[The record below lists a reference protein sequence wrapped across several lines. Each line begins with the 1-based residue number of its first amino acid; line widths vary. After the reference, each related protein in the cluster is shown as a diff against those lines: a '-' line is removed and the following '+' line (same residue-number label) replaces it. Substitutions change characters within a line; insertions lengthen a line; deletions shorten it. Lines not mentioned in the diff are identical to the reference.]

1 MEQKY
6 NARPIKVEDHTILME
21 WWNSYDGIEIPDSS
35 ILPDNGLGGFV
46 MEKEGKMVAAAYVY
60 LTNSDVGYIDFLIS
74 NPNYKGRD
82 RYDIIAKLIL
92 VCSESAVA
100 KGCKLVW
107 AMTTYD
113 GVVRRCRDLGGEILE
128 DKYTVIY
135 THEIDNNK

>member
-1 MEQKY
+1 MGQKY
-6 NARPIKVEDHTILME
+6 NARPIKVEDYTILME

-60 LTNSDVGYIDFLIS
+60 LTNSAVGYIDFLIS

-113 GVVRRCRDLGGEILE
+113 GVVRRCEDLGGEILE

>member
-6 NARPIKVEDHTILME
+6 NARPIKVEDYTILME

-60 LTNSDVGYIDFLIS
+60 LTNSAVGYIDFLIS

>member
-6 NARPIKVEDHTILME
+6 NARPIKVEDYTILME

-46 MEKEGKMVAAAYVY
+46 MEKEGKMVAAAYIY
-60 LTNSDVGYIDFLIS
+60 LTNSAVGYIDFLIS

-82 RYDIIAKLIL
+82 LYDIIAKLIL

>member
-1 MEQKY
+1 MEGKY
-6 NARPIKVEDHTILME
+6 NARPIKVEDHDTLME
-21 WWNSYDGIEIPDSS
+21 WWESYDGIEIPDSS

-60 LTNSDVGYIDFLIS
+60 LTNSAIGYIDFLIS

-135 THEIDNNK
+135 THETNNK

>member
-1 MEQKY
+1 MKQKY
-6 NARPIKVEDHTILME
+6 NARPIEVEDHDTLME
-21 WWNSYDGIEIPDSS
+21 WWESYDGIEIPDSG

-60 LTNSDVGYIDFLIS
+60 LTNSAIGYIDFLIS